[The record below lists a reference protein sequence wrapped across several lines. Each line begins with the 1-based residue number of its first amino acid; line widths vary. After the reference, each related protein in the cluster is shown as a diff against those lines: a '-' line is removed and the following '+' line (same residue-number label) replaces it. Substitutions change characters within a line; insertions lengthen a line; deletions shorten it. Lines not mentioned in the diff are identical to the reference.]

1 MAGCGNKESSSA
13 PGSSEST
20 SVSQTTDDSSQEST
34 SATEAVTQPQHIS
47 PRETV
52 SAVCGSQVTSGKTIP
67 HTEGSNTLS
76 IPLSD
81 LIQDGDIPQSFT
93 FVIYSGDGANIGTFK
108 GGCGISVTG
117 ECTAATDEG
126 WYQSADFSAATQ
138 GTYGEIKWDVP
149 AEIQNYVSAAGELL
163 FGYWWGNA
171 ASVKVDCIV
180 CTYSR
185 TRELPVDGTVS
196 ADVHKS
202 VGYNDTD
209 NTIHVKADFLP
220 DGAIPEVIT
229 YNVSSSGAFGK
240 FTGAFGISSGD
251 GCYNSADTAVFTDS
265 SSLSLTWFVEDE
277 AKNIFSKDGD
287 IVLGYWWSDQPTV
300 SLDSVSVKYSLGAGA
315 QLPTDTTSP
324 APENNES
331 NNGFRSA
338 SQIVSEIKVGWNL
351 GNTLECYDYKEWTSD
366 AETAWGNPK
375 TTLAMIQSVKSAGFN
390 AVRIPVTWSE
400 HMNGDTIDAAW
411 MKRVHEVVDLAY
423 NEGLFVILNMHH
435 DDYIWFEPKESEYSG
450 DSAKLKAIWTQ
461 ISAEFGSYGDRLLF
475 EGMNEPRTVG
485 SANEWMGGTSEE
497 REVINRYEQDF
508 VDTVRAS
515 GGNNAERT
523 LIVTSYAASAESAAM
538 DAVKLPSDDN
548 IILSIHYYAPW
559 LFSEG
564 QSTVFGDAEKSELDA
579 KFREMKQKF
588 IDKGVPLII
597 GEFGCVAGA
606 ANSTRAEYYR
616 YYISAAKS
624 QGIKCFVWDNNVTEG
639 EGSYGLFDRET
650 LTWNSEILSG
660 IMDGAA

>member
-338 SQIVSEIKVGWNL
+338 SQIVSEIKVG
-351 GNTLECYDYKEWTSD
+351 
-366 AETAWGNPK
+366 
-375 TTLAMIQSVKSAGFN
+375 
-390 AVRIPVTWSE
+390 
-400 HMNGDTIDAAW
+400 
-411 MKRVHEVVDLAY
+411 
-423 NEGLFVILNMHH
+423 
-435 DDYIWFEPKESEYSG
+435 
-450 DSAKLKAIWTQ
+450 
-461 ISAEFGSYGDRLLF
+461 
-475 EGMNEPRTVG
+475 
-485 SANEWMGGTSEE
+485 
-497 REVINRYEQDF
+497 
-508 VDTVRAS
+508 
-515 GGNNAERT
+515 
-523 LIVTSYAASAESAAM
+523 
-538 DAVKLPSDDN
+538 
-548 IILSIHYYAPW
+548 
-559 LFSEG
+559 
-564 QSTVFGDAEKSELDA
+564 
-579 KFREMKQKF
+579 
-588 IDKGVPLII
+588 
-597 GEFGCVAGA
+597 
-606 ANSTRAEYYR
+606 
-616 YYISAAKS
+616 
-624 QGIKCFVWDNNVTEG
+624 
-639 EGSYGLFDRET
+639 
-650 LTWNSEILSG
+650 
-660 IMDGAA
+660 